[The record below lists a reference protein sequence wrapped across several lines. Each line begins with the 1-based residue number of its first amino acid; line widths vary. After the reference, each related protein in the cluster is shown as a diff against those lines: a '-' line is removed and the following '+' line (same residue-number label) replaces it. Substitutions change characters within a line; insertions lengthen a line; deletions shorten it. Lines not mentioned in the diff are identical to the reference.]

1 VAVAMRRCRVFGER
15 SKRWVLL
22 PVSEFV
28 RSVARSTRHPKGLST
43 SVNVGDLMTHV
54 RGNHEHGENGTL
66 LSKLQMQSASR
77 AKSYKSYSAS
87 VDIVTDSRAVA
98 SCVVCMFIE
107 GWRLAL
113 RPMWQQMLSMR
124 HI

>member
-54 RGNHEHGENGTL
+54 RGNHEHRENGAI
-66 LSKLQMQSASR
+66 LSKLQMQSASGTQSDESR
-77 AKSYKSYSAS
+77 FASADFRLHGWAM
-87 VDIVTDSRAVA
+87 VAVVA
-98 SCVVCMFIE
+98 CVFAE
-107 GWRLAL
+107 NWRLAL
-113 RPMWQQMLSMR
+113 CEVREQVLTDN
-124 HI
+124 